1 MKLEVDPVKRKE
13 IKKEEFVRP
22 PSPEFQ
28 EE

>member
-1 MKLEVDPVKRKE
+1 MKLEVDPIKHKE

-22 PSPEFQ
+22 SSPEFQ